1 MGVELAIAGMA
12 LGTGGEV
19 MGGVK
24 AKKAAKKQASI
35 LNEQARLRE
44 RQAEFEAQQAD
55 RAFEKL
61 LGRQKVSIAKSGI
74 RLEDSPLLV
83 LEETLRDKE
92 ATIKNILE
100 GGAAEA
106 GMLRSKAKS
115 AKRAGRDALMSSI
128 ISGVGSSLRMGQ
140 QI

>member
-1 MGVELAIAGMA
+1 MFA
-12 LGTGGEV
+12 L
-19 MGGVK
+19 
-24 AKKAAKKQASI
+24 
-35 LNEQARLRE
+35 
-44 RQAEFEAQQAD
+44 
-55 RAFEKL
+55 KL
-61 LGRQKVSIAKSGI
+61 SIAKSGI

-115 AKRAGRDALMSSI
+115 AKRAGRDALISSI
-128 ISGVGSSLRMGQ
+128 ISGVGSGLKMGQ